1 MPKREQSV
9 TIKVS
14 ELEQAVIRQ
23 AAADM
28 DMDVSE
34 LIRACVAIA
43 LPILQDVPF
52 VRRVRMDDSKPFAR
66 LQ

>member
-23 AAADM
+23 AAVDM

-34 LIRACVAIA
+34 LLRACVAIA
-43 LPILQDVPF
+43 LPTLQAVPF
-52 VRRVRMDDSKPFAR
+52 ARRIKLDDSKAFAR
-66 LQ
+66 MQ